1 MRALRTRGYRRDNT
15 MEQIAMRNRSKKFV
29 FRLKKSCLVKCYGL
43 WSVGLFLMILLK
55 FSRSIL
61 TCTRC
66 RLT

>member
-55 FSRSIL
+55 
-61 TCTRC
+61 
-66 RLT
+66 